1 MVEHTWF
8 NCFWYDEL
16 SLYVKIG
23 PLPDDLEFAETEFID
38 IDTER
43 VQTAFQD
50 AYAPLFS
57 ESANTMNIIF
67 PALVFEENIMKK
79 GGLLHHIA
87 LTKLSVTSPTLT
99 TSMSD
104 SDSESNLDSSS
115 DEEENRTRK
124 CAHCQEVFD
133 AYFVAIQHEIQCA
146 HEAKYKKVT
155 GNETLSNNA
164 AIDDSDHSEREYADF
179 LDLFR
184 ESDVGE
190 FDPIFAEDDH
200 EERDEFHIDCEVVD
214 DEATIESEEN
224 LGRDISYKDE
234 IDLLNRENRVSIEEI
249 LALYASR
256 SPVDYCSEEQH
267 INATR
272 IQAVWRSFQ
281 IRNTK
286 KPK

>member
-1 MVEHTWF
+1 M
-8 NCFWYDEL
+8 
-16 SLYVKIG
+16 
-23 PLPDDLEFAETEFID
+23 ETKFID
-38 IDTER
+38 IDPER

-50 AYAPLFS
+50 AYTPLFS
-57 ESANTMNIIF
+57 ESTNTMNIIF
-67 PALVFEENIMKK
+67 PALCHFTNANDLY
-79 GGLLHHIA
+79 G
-87 LTKLSVTSPTLT
+87 
-99 TSMSD
+99 D

-124 CAHCQEVFD
+124 CVYCQEGFD
-133 AYFVAIQHEIQCA
+133 AYYVAIQHEIQCA

-155 GNETLSNNA
+155 GNETLSNKA
-164 AIDDSDHSEREYADF
+164 AIDDSDHSERGYADF

-267 INATR
+267 LNATR